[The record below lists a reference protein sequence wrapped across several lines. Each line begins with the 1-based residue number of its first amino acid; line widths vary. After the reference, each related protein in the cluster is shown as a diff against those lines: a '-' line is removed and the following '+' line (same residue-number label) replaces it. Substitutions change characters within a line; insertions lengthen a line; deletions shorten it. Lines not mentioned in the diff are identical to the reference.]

1 MKRSVVKLRVYKK
14 IEGRGG
20 ILRNEKGVVEN
31 ENQIVSLFYNTPEWY
46 NYVGSISSAVYAKV
60 EVESY
65 HVQDGKGYKEA
76 DTPDEITI
84 EIDNAFKAPE
94 KELTKEQRE
103 IKELKEQVALLLKA
117 KSATANVVKENP
129 FIDNSDGK
137 GVIPVSQVE
146 EDLNNDYSVT
156 SPDKDYISA
165 REDYKK
171 EFGRYPHK
179 KWDTTLIREKIQE
192 LKAS

>member
-1 MKRSVVKLRVYKK
+1 MKRSVVKLQVYKK
-14 IEGRGG
+14 IEGRSG
-20 ILRNEKGVVEN
+20 ILRNENGVVEN

-94 KELTKEQRE
+94 KELTKEQKE

-117 KSATANVVKENP
+117 KSAPTKVATTNDV
-129 FIDNSDGK
+129 DNDLYISSD
-137 GVIPVSQVE
+137 VDSDI
-146 EDLNNDYSVT
+146 

-171 EFGRYPHK
+171 QFGRYPHK